1 MKKDLTFLGIETSCD
16 ETAASVVRQDRDGNI
31 KILSNVVSSQVN
43 EHLKFGGVV
52 PENAA
57 RSHTEKIDIIIKKA
71 MEDSKCEFTELDGV
85 AATAGPGLLV
95 CLMVGLSAG
104 KSIAGILKKPFL
116 AINHLEGHALTPRIF
131 NKVEFPY
138 LLLLVSGGHTQFL
151 FVDGIGKYK
160 RIGTTIDDALGETFD
175 KTAKMIGLEF
185 PGGPKIEKLAENG
198 NENAYVLPRPILNHP
213 GCNLSFAGLKTAILQ
228 LSSKI
233 KSEKD
238 KENLAASFQKTIN
251 EILNVKCKSAM
262 NEFSSTHKKNKKV
275 FVISGGVAANKSI
288 RNNLDQLSKEMGF
301 ENFFPPIELC
311 SDNAAMI
318 AWAGIERFKN
328 GIEDN
333 LDVLAKPRWP
343 LDPDA
348 PFLKGAGVKY

>member
-31 KILSNVVSSQVN
+31 KILSNVISSQVN

-57 RSHTEKIDIIIKKA
+57 RSHAEKIDIIIKKA

-151 FVDGIGKYK
+151 IVDGIGKYK

-262 NEFSSTHKKNKKV
+262 NEFSSTHKKSKKV

-288 RNNLDQLSKEMGF
+288 RNNLDQLSKEMDF

>member
-1 MKKDLTFLGIETSCD
+1 
-16 ETAASVVRQDRDGNI
+16 
-31 KILSNVVSSQVN
+31 
-43 EHLKFGGVV
+43 
-52 PENAA
+52 
-57 RSHTEKIDIIIKKA
+57 
-71 MEDSKCEFTELDGV
+71 
-85 AATAGPGLLV
+85 
-95 CLMVGLSAG
+95 MVGLSAG

-151 FVDGIGKYK
+151 IVDGIGKYK

-262 NEFSSTHKKNKKV
+262 NEFSSTHKKSKKV

-288 RNNLDQLSKEMGF
+288 RNNLDQLSKEMDF

>member
-16 ETAASVVRQDRDGNI
+16 ETAAAVVRQDRYGNI
-31 KILSNVVSSQVN
+31 KILSNVVSSQVD

-57 RSHTEKIDIIIKKA
+57 RSHAEKIDIIIKKA
-71 MEDSKCEFTELDGV
+71 MEDSKCEFIELDGV

-151 FVDGIGKYK
+151 IVDGIGKYK

-233 KSEKD
+233 KSKKD

-262 NEFSSTHKKNKKV
+262 NEFSSTHRKSKKV

>member
-31 KILSNVVSSQVN
+31 KILSNVISSQVN

-57 RSHTEKIDIIIKKA
+57 RSHAEKIDIIIKKA

-151 FVDGIGKYK
+151 IVDGIGKYK

-343 LDPDA
+343 LDPGA